1 MQTHITNRN
10 IAENWCVRFDINDY
24 SPSLIAEAKTLFDK
38 NLVIGKE
45 NTVTGESYILISYI
59 PSDKY
64 FNLTWCRVNFDKED
78 WKKSTLEEDCIF
90 PDITI
95 PNGTEFS
102 SIYPTDEDDTCQGFV
117 LYFSSKEHCVST
129 LLESLDTIEQ
139 FDRLNM
145 DDLST
150 LMKENG
156 VDIPNIGIVKKL
168 FENEEFHYFYYS
180 LE

>member
-1 MQTHITNRN
+1 MQTHTTNRT

-24 SPSLIAEAKTLFDK
+24 SLSLIEDAKNLFDK
-38 NLVIGKE
+38 NLVIGKK
-45 NTVTGESYILISYI
+45 NTLTGESYVLISYI
-59 PSDKY
+59 PSNKY
-64 FNLTWCRVNFDKED
+64 FNLVWCKVKFNMKD
-78 WKKSTLEEDCIF
+78 WKKSTLEEDGVF

-95 PNGTEFS
+95 PKGTEFS

-117 LYFSSKEHCVST
+117 LYFSSKEHYVST

-145 DDLST
+145 DDLNI
-150 LMKENG
+150 LMKENK
-156 VDIPNIGIVKKL
+156 VDIPNIEIVKKL
-168 FENEEFHYFYYS
+168 FENREYRYFYYS

>member
-1 MQTHITNRN
+1 MQTHITNKN

-24 SPSLIAEAKTLFDK
+24 SPSLIAEAKNLFDE
-38 NLVIGKE
+38 NLTIGKE
-45 NTVTGESYILISYI
+45 NALTGEQYVLISYI
-59 PSDKY
+59 PADKNFTLVWCKVD
-64 FNLTWCRVNFDKED
+64 FNRED
-78 WKKSTLEEDCIF
+78 WEESTLEEDCVF
-90 PDITI
+90 PSIII
-95 PNGTEFS
+95 PKGTEFS

-117 LYFSSKEHCVST
+117 LYFSSKEHCIST

-145 DDLST
+145 DDLKA

-156 VDIPNIGIVKKL
+156 VDIPNIEIIKKL
-168 FENEEFHYFYYS
+168 FENEKYHYFYYS

>member
-1 MQTHITNRN
+1 MQTHITNKN

-59 PSDKY
+59 PSDKQ
-64 FNLTWCRVNFDKED
+64 FTLTWCKVNFNRED
-78 WKKSTLEEDCIF
+78 WEESTLEEDLVS
-90 PDITI
+90 PDIII
-95 PNGTEFS
+95 PKGTKFS
-102 SIYPTDEDDTCQGFV
+102 SIYPTDEDDSCQGFV
-117 LYFSSKEHCVST
+117 LYFSSKEHYVST

-139 FDRLNM
+139 LDRLNM

-150 LMKENG
+150 LIKENG
-156 VDIPNIGIVKKL
+156 VDIPNIKIIKKL
-168 FENEEFHYFYYS
+168 FENEKYHYFYYS

>member
-1 MQTHITNRN
+1 MQTHITNKN

-24 SPSLIAEAKTLFDK
+24 SPALIAEAKNLFDK

-45 NTVTGESYILISYI
+45 NTLTGEYYVLISYI
-59 PSDKY
+59 PSDKR

-78 WKKSTLEEDCIF
+78 WEKSTFEEDCAF

-95 PNGTEFS
+95 PKGTEFS

-117 LYFSSKEHCVST
+117 LYFSSKEHYVNT

-145 DDLST
+145 DDLKT
-150 LMKENG
+150 LMKDEG
-156 VDIPNIGIVKKL
+156 VDIPNIGVVKKL

>member
-1 MQTHITNRN
+1 MQTYITNKN

-24 SPSLIAEAKTLFDK
+24 SPSLIAEAKNLFDE
-38 NLVIGKE
+38 NLTIGKE
-45 NTVTGESYILISYI
+45 NALTGEQYVLISYI
-59 PSDKY
+59 HSDIY

-78 WKKSTLEEDCIF
+78 WKKSTLEEDCVF
-90 PDITI
+90 PSIII
-95 PNGTEFS
+95 PKGTKFS
-102 SIYPTDEDDTCQGFV
+102 SIYPTDEDDSCQGFV
-117 LYFSSKEHCVST
+117 LYFSSKEHYVST
-129 LLESLDTIEQ
+129 LLESLDTVEQ
-139 FDRLNM
+139 LDRLNM

-168 FENEEFHYFYYS
+168 FENEEYHYFYYS